1 MCMTIVASSSFFK
14 FPHFLF
20 NNKIVLNNKF
30 AHPASYATP
39 EGLILSMK
47 RDVNVDSII
56 IPARVHPN
64 NGPVTIYVPAIE
76 SLPFNRKS
84 LL

>member
-1 MCMTIVASSSFFK
+1 M
-14 FPHFLF
+14 
-20 NNKIVLNNKF
+20 
-30 AHPASYATP
+30 
-39 EGLILSMK
+39 
-47 RDVNVDSII
+47 DSII

-84 LL
+84 LLYSGPVPCVVTMWLYCRWLVKKTTETASANVTDEDTPKIKVCMCT

>member
-1 MCMTIVASSSFFK
+1 M
-14 FPHFLF
+14 
-20 NNKIVLNNKF
+20 LN
-30 AHPASYATP
+30 HPASYATP

-84 LL
+84 LLYSGPVPCVVTMCLYCRWLVSCEEDH